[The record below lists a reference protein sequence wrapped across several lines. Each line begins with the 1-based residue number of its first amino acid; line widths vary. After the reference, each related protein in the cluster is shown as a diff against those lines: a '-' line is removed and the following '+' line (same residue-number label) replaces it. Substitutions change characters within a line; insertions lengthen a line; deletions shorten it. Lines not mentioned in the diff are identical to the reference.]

1 MFIVF
6 DFFLFLFVLTLSYPG
21 SNGAGV
27 TYIRWG
33 KNSCPNTTGTQL
45 VYAGRASENA
55 HNSPGGGGGE
65 ILCLPLNPDYIT
77 NPRSN
82 SASFYSVLHGGE
94 YDTWNGPQNDLG
106 NHNVA
111 CAVCLAS
118 TRSAMTMVPAKTQC
132 PSSWTREY
140 YGYLMAER
148 ENGVQFSQSS
158 YTCIDVNPDTVPG
171 EARDTAGVHFT
182 YVIAICSNG
191 IPCPQYVA
199 GRVIT
204 CAVCTK

>member
-1 MFIVF
+1 M
-6 DFFLFLFVLTLSYPG
+6 
-21 SNGAGV
+21 

-33 KNSCPNTTGTQL
+33 KSSCPSIAGTQL
-45 VYAGRASENA
+45 VYAGRASGSVF
-55 HNSPGGGGGE
+55 NSPGGGGGE
-65 ILCLPLNPDYIT
+65 ILCLPLDPDYI
-77 NPRSN
+77 NNARSS
-82 SASFYSVLHGGE
+82 SASYYSTLHGAE
-94 YDTWNGPQNDLG
+94 YDTFNGPQSNLA

-118 TRSAMTMVPAKTQC
+118 TRAAMTMVPAKTQC

-148 ENGVQFSQSS
+148 ENGASFVQSS
-158 YTCIDVNPDTVPG
+158 YTCVDVNPDTVAG
-171 EARDTAGVHFT
+171 EARDTSGTHFT
-182 YVIAICSNG
+182 YVIATCNDG

-199 GRVIT
+199 NRVLS